1 MNNYTNKD
9 IMIIQVISMIVL
21 SLSLTLL
28 ISLVPIVENMN
39 ERLTE
44 IESSQITQN
53 SHWFYDNMVVWRI

>member
-9 IMIIQVISMIVL
+9 IMIIQVISMIAL

>member
-53 SHWFYDNMVVWRI
+53 SH